1 MSNSC
6 SPGMGKDR
14 GKGKWRAAV
23 VKTPSREA
31 HQAGQAYDQE
41 LAAVLRSCDVFRF
54 RNFLAAT
61 GRGLPGEMMLDTL
74 KMATLMHQ
82 SILGLTELAD
92 LHDFSRQWLADNT
105 FLPAN
110 NQSLTE
116 AAKRPPGVPPPA
128 PGKRTISLRAIPL
141 RDKADLN

>member
-1 MSNSC
+1 MNDSC
-6 SPGMGKDR
+6 SPGMGKN
-14 GKGKWRAAV
+14 KGKWRAAV
-23 VKTPSREA
+23 VKAPGRDA
-31 HQAGQAYDQE
+31 HLAGQAYNHE

-82 SILGLTELAD
+82 SILGLAELED
-92 LHDFSRQWLADNT
+92 MHDFSRQWLADNT

>member
-1 MSNSC
+1 MSDAC
-6 SPGMGKDR
+6 SPGMGK
-14 GKGKWRAAV
+14 GKGKWRATV
-23 VKTPSREA
+23 VKVPDREV
-31 HQAGQAYDQE
+31 QSEGQAYNHQ
-41 LAAVLRSCDVFRF
+41 LAAVLRGCDVFRF
-54 RNFLAAT
+54 RNFLAAS
-61 GRGLPGEMMLDTL
+61 GRALPDEMMLDTL

-82 SILGLTELAD
+82 TILGLAELAD
-92 LHDFSRQWLADNT
+92 MHDFSRQWLADNT
-105 FLPAN
+105 FVPSN